1 MKNSAEKNVSTF
13 YNEIGWESEGE
24 ATEDAIRYEDLRENV
39 REYVSKCRLRIL
51 RHIPDRGKYI
61 LDMASGPIQYP
72 EYLKFSENYEK
83 RYCVDLS
90 SKALNDAKK
99 KIGDRGEF
107 LCGSFFDLDLEDNFF
122 DCAISLHTI
131 YHMDKDKQEE
141 AVRKLIRVTK
151 PGQPI
156 IIVYS
161 NPDTFTKYLIAPLK
175 RIKNAFS
182 SNKQQDKLYFYSHSL
197 SWWDRFKDEV
207 DITIVPW
214 RSFYGPQQ
222 KVLIP
227 NNKVGKKTLDILFD
241 LEEKFPNFFVK
252 HFQYPMLILKKK
264 DIVDALN

>member
-1 MKNSAEKNVSTF
+1 
-13 YNEIGWESEGE
+13 
-24 ATEDAIRYEDLRENV
+24 
-39 REYVSKCRLRIL
+39 
-51 RHIPDRGKYI
+51 
-61 LDMASGPIQYP
+61 
-72 EYLKFSENYEK
+72 
-83 RYCVDLS
+83 
-90 SKALNDAKK
+90 
-99 KIGDRGEF
+99 
-107 LCGSFFDLDLEDNFF
+107 
-122 DCAISLHTI
+122 
-131 YHMDKDKQEE
+131 MDKDKQEE

-161 NPDTFTKYLIAPLK
+161 NPDTFTEYLIAPL
-175 RIKNAFS
+175 RIIKNALTSVKSTLS
-182 SNKQQDKLYFYSHSL
+182 SSEQEELYFYSHPL
-197 SWWDRFKDEV
+197 SWWDRFKNEV